1 MLTYQ
6 AGRNDT
12 APVRDEFDQFL
23 RLRDSGLN
31 LEPEQP
37 DNQYE
42 GFLRASTNWARG
54 DLQLIA
60 GEFNDNNLSV
70 ERIEAI
76 GSIQPRLIYSQNRM
90 RMLGIAGN

>member
-23 RLRDSGLN
+23 LLRDSGLN
-31 LEPEQP
+31 LEREQP

-76 GSIQPRLIYSQNRM
+76 IYAKRFDRNDDDR
-90 RMLGIAGN
+90 GPGPGF